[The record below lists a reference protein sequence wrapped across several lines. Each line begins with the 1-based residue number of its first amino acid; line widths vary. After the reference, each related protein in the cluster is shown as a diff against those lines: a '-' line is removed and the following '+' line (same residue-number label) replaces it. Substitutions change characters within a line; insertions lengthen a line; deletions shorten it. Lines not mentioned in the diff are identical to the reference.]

1 MFVTFCHVFGD
12 ESRTKTWLES
22 EPIRSKTNC
31 CREFDMVES
40 FWISETHV
48 IKSDSI
54 MNCKTCRYITF
65 FFHHGPNSLDRSFYD
80 LDESWV
86 NLPTQS
92 PGSISEP
99 SSNSI
104 PSSKGGRC
112 NWNCWIS
119 PISLLSILSTY
130 TRDRVVEEAYVVY
143 IHLCL
148 NLIPGMSL
156 TCVFLCRV
164 TNVQAPRPKTMK
176 TWVIWW
182 TSNPPSYQR
191 SQDKLVFALDPYLR
205 PGDEEKA
212 NMHGSKT

>member
-1 MFVTFCHVFGD
+1 
-12 ESRTKTWLES
+12 
-22 EPIRSKTNC
+22 
-31 CREFDMVES
+31 MVES
-40 FWISETHV
+40 FRINGDTHV

-54 MNCKTCRYITF
+54 MSCKTCRYITIF
-65 FFHHGPNSLDRSFYD
+65 FTTAPTVSGFEPHQIMIWMGPV
-80 LDESWV
+80 V

-148 NLIPGMSL
+148 NLIPGMSV

-176 TWVIWW
+176 TWVIW
-182 TSNPPSYQR
+182 
-191 SQDKLVFALDPYLR
+191 
-205 PGDEEKA
+205 
-212 NMHGSKT
+212 